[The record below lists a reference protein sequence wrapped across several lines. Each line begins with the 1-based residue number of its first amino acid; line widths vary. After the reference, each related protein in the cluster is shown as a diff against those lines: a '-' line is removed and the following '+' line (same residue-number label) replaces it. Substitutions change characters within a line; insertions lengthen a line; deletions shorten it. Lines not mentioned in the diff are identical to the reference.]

1 MISNAPT
8 YTSVRH
14 MALRKSF
21 ATLTNESVLHG
32 VVMIWRCTSIQDR
45 GWLVATQFGDGYAS
59 DEFLLSITHLRRLES
74 AAASALL
81 LTAYMHCMELEC
93 GGSDCYGWR
102 SSGIGGAFA
111 CV

>member
-1 MISNAPT
+1 MI
-8 YTSVRH
+8 
-14 MALRKSF
+14 
-21 ATLTNESVLHG
+21 G
-32 VVMIWRCTSIQDR
+32 GCTSIQDR
-45 GWLVATQFGDGYAS
+45 GRRVEIPLADRYTG
-59 DEFLLSITHLRRLES
+59 DEFLLSIIHLRRLDS

-93 GGSDCYGWR
+93 GTLTATVGWR